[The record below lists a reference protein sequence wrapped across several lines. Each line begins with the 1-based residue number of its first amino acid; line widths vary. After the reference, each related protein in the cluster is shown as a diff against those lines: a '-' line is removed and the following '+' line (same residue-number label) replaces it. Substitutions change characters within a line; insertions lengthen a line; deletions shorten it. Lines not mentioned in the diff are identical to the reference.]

1 MRNVLEITAAIALSI
16 LSVAAVLFAGN
27 NEFGRSVIAQPT
39 TQNPFPNNTETIAD
53 LEELLG
59 DQNAHLILNGSDI
72 ANPNNT
78 LPDSI
83 NINIKEDC
91 IKLPD
96 SVHTYCP

>member
-1 MRNVLEITAAIALSI
+1 MRNVLEITTAIALSI
-16 LSVAAVLFAGN
+16 LSVIAVLFAGN
-27 NEFGRSVIAQPT
+27 NDSGRSVIAQPT
-39 TQNPFPNNTETIAD
+39 TQNFFPNNTETIAD

-59 DQNAHLILNGSDI
+59 DQNAHIILNGSDI

-91 IKLPD
+91 MKLPD